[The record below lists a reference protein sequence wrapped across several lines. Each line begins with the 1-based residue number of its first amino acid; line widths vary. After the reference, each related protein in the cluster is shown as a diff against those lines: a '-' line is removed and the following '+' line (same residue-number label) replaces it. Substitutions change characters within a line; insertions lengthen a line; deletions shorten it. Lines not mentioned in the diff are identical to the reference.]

1 MDYIIWDFN
10 GTILDDIKAGID
22 SVNKLLRDRGLKE
35 ISGVDEYRRVFRF
48 PIKGYYERIGFD
60 FNKEPYE
67 VIAPLWVE
75 EYLINVKSATLFCD
89 VIETLEYFKE
99 KGVKQVILS
108 ATERNMLLGQLSE
121 LGISGYFEEIMGLDN
136 IHAHSK
142 EGLAKDWRMRHTDS
156 AALLIGDTDHD
167 FFVAASIGAD
177 CALVSRG
184 HQSKEY
190 LRSLGVPTFD
200 NLVQLRD
207 ALFD

>member
-22 SVNKLLRDRGLKE
+22 SVNKLLRDRGIRE
-35 ISGVDEYRRVFRF
+35 ISSVEEYRGVFRF

-75 EYLINVKSATLFCD
+75 EYLKNVKNAALFCD
-89 VIETLEYFKE
+89 VLETLEYFKK
-99 KGVKQVILS
+99 KGIRQIILS
-108 ATERNMLLGQLSE
+108 ATEREMLLCQLSE

-142 EGLAKDWRMRHTDS
+142 EGLAKDWRSRHCNS
-156 AALLIGDTDHD
+156 RVLLIGDTDHD
-167 FFVAASIGAD
+167 AFVADSIDAA
-177 CALVSRG
+177 CALVCRG

-190 LRSLGVPTFD
+190 LMGLGVRTFD
-200 NLVQLRD
+200 NLVQLR
-207 ALFD
+207 AKMFD

>member
-10 GTILDDIKAGID
+10 GTILDDVKAGID
-22 SVNKLLRDRGLKE
+22 SVNKLLRDRKLKE
-35 ISGVDEYRRVFRF
+35 ISGVEEYRGVFRF

-60 FNKEPYE
+60 FKAEPYE

-75 EYLINVKSATLFCD
+75 EYLKNVKASPLFCD
-89 VIETLEYFKE
+89 VLETLEYFKK

-108 ATERNMLLGQLSE
+108 ATERKMLLGQLSE
-121 LGISGYFEEIMGLDN
+121 LGISQYFEEIMGLDN

-142 EGLAKDWRMRHTDS
+142 EGLARAWKEGHKG
-156 AALLIGDTDHD
+156 AKALLIGDTDHD
-167 FFVAASIGAD
+167 ACVATSIDAD
-177 CALVSRG
+177 CALVCRG

-190 LRSLGVPTFD
+190 LEGLGVRTFD
-200 NLVQLRD
+200 NLVQLRI